1 MSLLRVTSPHTSGQG
16 QVMTV
21 MRDVLVATLPGVLI
35 LTAYFGPG
43 TLINIVFGG
52 LIAVATEYAIMA
64 LRGRDPRVAI
74 SDLSILV
81 TSTLLCIALPPY
93 APWWLIVIGILTAVL
108 LGKQV
113 FGGLGYNPFNPAM
126 VGYVVLLIS
135 FPVQMS
141 AWASPRGLAE
151 VPGLADTL
159 RHVFAPG
166 TIDAVTAATPLDL
179 LRQNTG
185 LLFEDLLT
193 DSPELT
199 GWGGIGWFEV
209 NLAFLAGGVWLLYR
223 RIFTW
228 HAPIA
233 MLAALG
239 ACALIGY
246 DGGSSESGGSA
257 LFHLFSGATMFAAF
271 FIITD
276 PVSSAV
282 SNKGRLAVRRSH
294 RRTDLP
300 DSNARKLSR
309 CRRVRRTDSQFLCAL
324 SSTTTRSPRYTARGA
339 LNHEVACV
347 YRSEWHGPGALC
359 GGHLGRHW
367 LDLSRHQGA
376 N

>member
-1 MSLLRVTSPHTSGQG
+1 MSLLKVTSPHASGQSR
-16 QVMTV
+16 VSAV
-21 MRDVLVATLPGVLI
+21 MRDVLLATSPGVVV

-43 TLINIVFGG
+43 TLVNIVFGG
-52 LIAVATEYAIMA
+52 LIAVGCEYAIVA
-64 LRGRDPRVAI
+64 LRGRDPKVEVG
-74 SDLSILV
+74 DLSVLV

-93 APWWLIVIGILTAVL
+93 APWWLIAIGVLTSVL

-151 VPGLADTL
+151 VPGLMDTF
-159 RHVFAPG
+159 RHLFAPT

-185 LLFEDLLT
+185 LLFDDLLT
-193 DSPELT
+193 SSPELT
-199 GWGGIGWFEV
+199 GWGGIGWFEA
-209 NLAFLAGGVWLLYR
+209 NLAFLLGGAWLLYR
-223 RIFTW
+223 RVFTW

-233 MLAALG
+233 MLAAL
-239 ACALIGY
+239 AICALMGY
-246 DGGSSESGGSA
+246 DGGSSQSGGSA

-282 SNKGRLAVRRSH
+282 SNKGRLI
-294 RRTDLP
+294 
-300 DSNARKLSR
+300 
-309 CRRVRRTDSQFLCAL
+309 F
-324 SSTTTRSPRYTARGA
+324 GA
-339 LNHEVACV
+339 LIGVLIYLIRTLGNYPDAVAFAVLILNFCAPFIDHYTQPKV
-347 YRSEWHGPGALC
+347 YGTG
-359 GGHLGRHW
+359 
-367 LDLSRHQGA
+367 SREP
-376 N
+376 